1 MNTAKVWDSALQ
13 CLPMGSN
20 WPLLCNDASKSL
32 LVSGLEAQLELE
44 WNYFPLKKSWD
55 TLTHR
60 IVETPRANFN
70 LLNAK
75 FFSVTSCGHVS

>member
-1 MNTAKVWDSALQ
+1 
-13 CLPMGSN
+13 MGSN
-20 WPLLCNDASKSL
+20 WSLLCNDTSEFL

-44 WNYFPLKKSWD
+44 WNYFSLKKSWD

-60 IVETPRANFN
+60 IVETPSANFN

-75 FFSVTSCGHVS
+75 FFSVMLCGHVS